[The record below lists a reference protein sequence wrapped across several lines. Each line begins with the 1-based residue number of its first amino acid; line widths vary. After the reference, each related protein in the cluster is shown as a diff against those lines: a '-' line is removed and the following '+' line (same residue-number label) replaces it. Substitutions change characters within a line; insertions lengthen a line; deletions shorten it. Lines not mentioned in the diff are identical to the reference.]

1 MSGLCASESPWHSP
15 WVVDV
20 VQHSS
25 GLWLWMEATEDYDS
39 SWFLSLKGVVVNVK
53 MEKKHK
59 RRLQMEGASND
70 GQPKGPDVLSNM
82 NRLLSCE
89 CFWCFELLIFLMMLF
104 FLFCSWLC
112 RCCQME
118 EFCGAFSSICYC
130 CLIPQLLRILL
141 LWLLIIII
149 S

>member
-1 MSGLCASESPWHSP
+1 
-15 WVVDV
+15 
-20 VQHSS
+20 
-25 GLWLWMEATEDYDS
+25 MEATEDYDS

-89 CFWCFELLIFLMMLF
+89 CFWCFELLIFLWCF
-104 FLFCSWLC
+104 
-112 RCCQME
+112 
-118 EFCGAFSSICYC
+118 FSSFALDCAVAAKWKNFVG
-130 CLIPQLLRILL
+130 LLALSVTVVLYR
-141 LWLLIIII
+141 
-149 S
+149 SY